1 MEGRYLVHLLFT
13 RCGAMAVL
21 LAVILCIRA
30 SAGSAALR
38 DVDDP
43 GVRLILLYAQGVA
56 PKWLLARSPVA
67 QETM

>member
-1 MEGRYLVHLLFT
+1 
-13 RCGAMAVL
+13 MAVL